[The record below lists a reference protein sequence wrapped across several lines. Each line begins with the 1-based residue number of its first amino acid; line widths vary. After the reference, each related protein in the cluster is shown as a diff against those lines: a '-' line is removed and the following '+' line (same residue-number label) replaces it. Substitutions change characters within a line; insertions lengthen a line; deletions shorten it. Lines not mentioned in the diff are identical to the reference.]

1 MSAAWPFL
9 ESGRYGEGAGLR
21 EKDRIVLGK
30 PRGSGRHL
38 MLQMPPAQPP
48 PQPSLLQSW
57 VRAVGYEPR
66 GVFHVGLQWLAG
78 LSVAVTHRWNLV
90 TPLL

>member
-1 MSAAWPFL
+1 MGIVEGFRGLVMSAAWPFL

-48 PQPSLLQSW
+48 PSPASFNLGSGLWVMNPEVFSMWVFSGWQGFLL
-57 VRAVGYEPR
+57 
-66 GVFHVGLQWLAG
+66 L
-78 LSVAVTHRWNLV
+78 
-90 TPLL
+90 